1 MLLLTARAPEGPGA
15 FHGPRL
21 DAVADPGQVVDVD
34 VAAVVAEVLAEHA
47 PGTSVAGQE
56 SGGVQ
61 VIRVSL
67 DLARFRELLVALA
80 GTLDGG
86 SLLRLDVVGGLVML
100 DVTGSH
106 LGHDQVEPLHDLAEA
121 LGGQV
126 VTDPPAAQGF
136 SVQVPSGLIEWD

>member
-1 MLLLTARAPEGPGA
+1 VT
-15 FHGPRL
+15 
-21 DAVADPGQVVDVD
+21 DPGPVVEVD

-67 DLARFRELLVALA
+67 DVRAFRELLVALA
-80 GTLDGG
+80 ATLGEG
-86 SLLRLDVVGGLVML
+86 SHLRLDVVGGLLFL
-100 DVTGSH
+100 DVTSGR
-106 LGHDQVEPLHDLAEA
+106 LGTEQADSLRARAKA
-121 LGGQV
+121 LGGRV
-126 VTDPPAAQGF
+126 VPDPPAAEGF

>member
-1 MLLLTARAPEGPGA
+1 ME
-15 FHGPRL
+15 
-21 DAVADPGQVVDVD
+21 VD

-67 DLARFRELLVALA
+67 DLPVFRDLLVAVA
-80 GTLDGG
+80 GTLDDG
-86 SLLRLDVVGGLVML
+86 SLLRLDVVGGLVLL
-100 DVTGSH
+100 DVTRSH
-106 LGHDQVEPLHDLAEA
+106 LGPEQVLTLRTLAQS

-126 VTDPPAAQGF
+126 VPDPPAPQGF